1 MFGTGDPRVYM
12 RDRDDWRTRQQVLM
26 SSCDDCGADAGES
39 CRPYC
44 TGAAAYNDVTDKS
57 R

>member
-12 RDRDDWRTRQQVLM
+12 RDRDDWRTRQQLLM
-26 SSCDDCGADAGES
+26 SSCDDCGADTGEV

-44 TGAAAYNDVTDKS
+44 TGAAAATDTAS
-57 R
+57 GVL